1 MAFKDIR
8 KSRQWL
14 SPNEIRIIVVFLLIL
29 LALLALNVYV
39 AREVE
44 GGEWLLMRWNAVR
57 SFLGLQIDRN
67 VGFKAWRTMTPAHA
81 SPPGKA
87 VLQRPEPNIYG
98 GAIAQP
104 IQQVVYG
111 REAFA
116 DEYKYILSDPFPL
129 VLLYT
134 PLAFLSNF
142 TIVRALWMLVAEAA
156 LLVSVLFSYRLSE
169 WEPPLALNILL
180 IAFGLLSFFSLNAL
194 LTASPAILL
203 NLLYLGILLA
213 LRNESDELAGALLL
227 LAAYQWE
234 VGGLFFLA
242 VIIFIFANRRSSVLA
257 GFGMALVVLMIVSF
271 LVNPGWGLPYIRS
284 VLSNLYQ
291 AQYLNLGAILAG
303 WFPQVHFSLG
313 WVVAVVLIG
322 VIAIESFGAIHGPF
336 RRVVWVAALALAA
349 MPLAGLAIFPANNV
363 VLILPLVLVVSL
375 IWERWPRGRLVAL
388 TLVLLAFFVA
398 PYYLYIETV
407 LVYNPFYTELLA
419 VLPSVAMIIAL
430 YWMRWW
436 VVHSPRI
443 WADRV
448 GAFR

>member
-14 SPNEIRIIVVFLLIL
+14 SPNEIRIIAFFLLL
-29 LALLALNVYV
+29 LSALLALNVYL
-39 AREVE
+39 ARTVE
-44 GGEWLLMRWNAVR
+44 GGEWLLMRWNADR
-57 SFLGLQIDRN
+57 SFLGLQIDRS
-67 VGFKAWRTMTPAHA
+67 VGFKAWRAMTPGHA
-81 SPPGKA
+81 LPPGET
-87 VLQRPEPNIYG
+87 VLLRPKPNIYG
-98 GAIAQP
+98 GEIAHP

-116 DEYKYILSDPFPL
+116 NEYKYILSDPFPF

-142 TIVRALWMLVAEAA
+142 PIARALWMLVAEAV
-156 LLVSVLFSYRLSE
+156 LFISVLFSYRLSE
-169 WEPPLALNILL
+169 WEPPLVLNILL
-180 IAFGLLSFFSLNAL
+180 MAFGLLSFFSLNAL
-194 LTASPAILL
+194 LTASPAIFL

-213 LRNESDELAGALLL
+213 LRNQSDELAGALLL

-242 VIIFIFANRRSSVLA
+242 VFIFVFANRRWNVLA
-257 GFGMALVVLMIVSF
+257 GFGMSLVVVLIISF
-271 LVNPGWGLPYIRS
+271 LVDRGWGWPYLRS
-284 VLSNLYQ
+284 VLSNLSQ
-291 AQYLNLGAILAG
+291 AQYLNVGAILSG
-303 WFPQVHFSLG
+303 WFPQVRFSLG
-313 WVVAVVLIG
+313 WLVTVVMIG
-322 VIAIESFGAIHGPF
+322 VVVIESIGATHGPF
-336 RRVVWVAALALAA
+336 RRLVWVAALALSA
-349 MPLAGLAIFPANNV
+349 MPLAGLVIFPANNA

-375 IWERWPRGRLVAL
+375 VWERWPRGRLVAL
-388 TLVLLAFFVA
+388 TLILLAFLVV

-407 LVYNPFYTELLA
+407 LAYNPFYTELLA
-419 VLPSVAMIIAL
+419 VLPSVGMIIAL

-448 GAFR
+448 GNLR